1 MPLPNWERRFPGLQ
15 QRELDTLRT
24 RATRVEHSVSLDG
37 YWIVELDWPMDDGS
51 VVHLQATY
59 PDTFPSMRPHVRLVG
74 GKEPRPLR
82 HLNPTEG
89 VICLLGRSSNQWHA
103 GLTLA
108 DVLREQLSN
117 ALNDTGDQDPQGE
130 PADFWWNA
138 MALKD
143 SYCLVDSK
151 WTLGV
156 ASSGSLDLRIAL
168 GPPAP
173 LSPVSPVPPF
183 PTVRAAVMAVQ
194 DAQGQPLAVWE
205 GPLPEVLKDART
217 ITVPWARSS
226 ETLLPQTDPSTQL
239 RALRRAFSLEGRPQS
254 LGGGHAVR
262 PFILVHPIE
271 IGVNSYGLGWI
282 MVLEVGHPK
291 AFRPSD
297 KGRKQR
303 PLHQCLIPVL
313 RAGPD
318 DLMVRVPTASQL
330 RGKHIA
336 VFGLGAIGAPVALE
350 LARNGCGRLHL
361 IEHDSV
367 EPGNTVRWPIGVS
380 AWGRRK
386 ALAIAGFIAGE
397 YPGTKVIPHQ
407 QMIGAIN
414 NPPDSTLLNEV
425 LGEVDLVIDATVA
438 WGVTQ
443 SLEILCRERGIPLLQ
458 LFATPT
464 LQGGA
469 VIRLAGSG
477 GCLVCLE
484 HAWDQGEIIRPP
496 GSLEEDVLTQP
507 VGCSERTFTGAS
519 YDLQEV
525 SLQTVR
531 LAVQT
536 LTATEPISSLVQT
549 LSLVDANGKSA
560 PPQWREDPLPRH
572 PKCTCQPQQLL

>member
-1 MPLPNWERRFPGLQ
+1 ML
-15 QRELDTLRT
+15 QRELDALRE
-24 RATRVEHSVSLDG
+24 RATRIEHSVNPEG
-37 YWIVELDWPMDDGS
+37 YWIVDLDWLMDDGL
-51 VVHLQATY
+51 VVHLEAAY
-59 PDTFPSMRPHVRLVG
+59 PDTFPSTRPHVCLLD
-74 GKEPRPLR
+74 GKEPRPTR

-89 VICLLGRSSNQWHA
+89 TICLLGRSSSQWHP

-108 DVLREQLSN
+108 DVLKEQLAN

-130 PADFWWNA
+130 PADFWWNSI
-138 MALKD
+138 ALKD
-143 SYCLVDSK
+143 SYCLVDSS
-151 WTLGV
+151 WTLGT

-168 GPPAP
+168 RPPT
-173 LSPVSPVPPF
+173 SPSPASSVPPL
-183 PTVRAAVMAVQ
+183 PTVRAAVMAVR
-194 DAQGQPLAVWE
+194 DAEGQPLVMWE
-205 GPLPEVLKDART
+205 GPLPKALKDTRT
-217 ITVPWARSS
+217 ITIPWARSS
-226 ETLLPQTDPSTQL
+226 ETLLPHRDISSQL
-239 RALRRAFSLEGRPQS
+239 RTLRGAFSLEGRPQN
-254 LGGGHAVR
+254 LGSGHAVR
-262 PFILVHPIE
+262 PFVLVHPIE

-303 PLHQCLIPVL
+303 PLHEYLVPVL

-318 DLMVRVPTASQL
+318 DLMVRVPIASQL
-330 RGKHIA
+330 REKHIA

-386 ALAIAGFIAGE
+386 VLAIADLIADQ
-397 YPGTKVIPHQ
+397 YPGTKVIPHP

-414 NPPDSTLLNEV
+414 NPPDSTVLNKV

-443 SLEILCRERGIPLLQ
+443 SLEMLCRERGIPLLQ

-469 VIRLAGSG
+469 VVRLSGSG

-484 HAWDQGEIIRPP
+484 HAWDQGEITRPP

-536 LTATEPISSLVQT
+536 LTATEPTSSLIQT
-549 LSLVDANGKSA
+549 LSLIDANGNPA
-560 PPQWREDPLPRH
+560 PPQWREEPLPPH
-572 PKCTCQPQQLL
+572 PKCTCQSQQTL

>member
-1 MPLPNWERRFPGLQ
+1 MPLPNWERRFPGLL
-15 QRELDTLRT
+15 QRELDALHT
-24 RATRVEHSVSLDG
+24 RATRLEHSVSPEG
-37 YWIVELDWPMDDGS
+37 YWVVDLDWPLDGS
-51 VVHLQATY
+51 IVHLKATY
-59 PDTFPSMRPHVRLVG
+59 PDTFPSMRPHVRLVD
-74 GKEPRPLR
+74 GKEPRPIR
-82 HLNPTEG
+82 HLHPTEG

-108 DVLREQLSN
+108 DVLREQLAN

-130 PADFWWNA
+130 PADFWWNTT
-138 MALKD
+138 ALKD
-143 SYCLVDSK
+143 SYCLVDSG
-151 WTLGV
+151 WTLGE

-173 LSPVSPVPPF
+173 LSPASPVPLP
-183 PTVRAAVMAVQ
+183 PTVRATVMAVR

-205 GPLPEVLKDART
+205 GPLPQVLKDART
-217 ITVPWARSS
+217 ITAPWARSS
-226 ETLLPQTDPSTQL
+226 ETLLPRADIGSQL
-239 RALRRAFSLEGRPQS
+239 HTLRDTFALEGKPQN
-254 LGGGHAVR
+254 LGNGRAVR
-262 PFILVHPIE
+262 PFILAHPIE
-271 IGVNSYGLGWI
+271 IGVNARGLGWI
-282 MVLEVGHPK
+282 MALEVGHPK

-297 KGRKQR
+297 KGRKRR
-303 PLHQCLIPVL
+303 PLYQYLIPVL

-318 DLMVRVPTASQL
+318 DLRVRAPTASRL
-330 RGKHIA
+330 RKKHVAI
-336 VFGLGAIGAPVALE
+336 FGLGAIGAPVALE

-386 ALAIAGFIAGE
+386 VLAIANFIAGE
-397 YPGTKVIPHQ
+397 YPGTEVFPHQ

-414 NPPDSTLLNEV
+414 NPPDSTVLDEV
-425 LGEVDLVIDATVA
+425 LGDVALVIDATVA

-443 SLEILCRERGIPLLQ
+443 WLEILCRERGIPLLQ
-458 LFATPT
+458 PFATPT
-464 LQGGA
+464 LEGGA
-469 VIRLAGSG
+469 VVRLTSSG

-484 HAWDQGEIIRPP
+484 HAWDQGEIVRPP
-496 GSLEEDVLTQP
+496 GSLEEDDVLTQP
-507 VGCSERTFTGAS
+507 IGCSERTFTGAS

-536 LTATEPISSLVQT
+536 LTAAEPAFSLIQT
-549 LSLVDANGKSA
+549 LSLIDANGKTV

-572 PKCTCQPQQLL
+572 PKCTCQPQRIP

>member
-1 MPLPNWERRFPGLQ
+1 LDAL
-15 QRELDTLRT
+15 RE
-24 RATRVEHSVSLDG
+24 RATRIEHSVNPGG
-37 YWIVELDWPMDDGS
+37 YWIVDLDWLMDDGL
-51 VVHLQATY
+51 VVHLEAAY
-59 PDTFPSMRPHVRLVG
+59 PDTFPSTRPHVRLLD
-74 GKEPRPLR
+74 GKEPRPTR

-89 VICLLGRSSNQWHA
+89 TICLLGRSSSQWHA

-108 DVLREQLSN
+108 GVLKEQLAN

-130 PADFWWNA
+130 PADFWWNSI
-138 MALKD
+138 ALKD
-143 SYCLVDSK
+143 SYCLVDSR
-151 WTLGV
+151 WTLGK

-168 GPPAP
+168 GPPVS
-173 LSPVSPVPPF
+173 LSPAPSGPPP
-183 PTVRAAVMAVQ
+183 PTVRAAVTAVR
-194 DAQGQPLAVWE
+194 DAEGRPLVVWK
-205 GPLPEVLKDART
+205 GPLPEALKDART
-217 ITVPWARSS
+217 ITVPWARSP
-226 ETLLPQTDPSTQL
+226 ETLLPQRDIGSQL
-239 RALRRAFSLEGRPQS
+239 RTLRSAFSLRGRPES
-254 LGGGHAVR
+254 LGNGHAVR
-262 PFILVHPIE
+262 PFVLVHPIE

-291 AFRPSD
+291 AFRSSD

-303 PLHQCLIPVL
+303 PLYEYLVPIL

-330 RGKHIA
+330 REKHVA

-386 ALAIAGFIAGE
+386 VLAIADFIAAQ
-397 YPGTKVIPHQ
+397 YPGTKVIPHP

-414 NPPDSTLLNEV
+414 NPPDSIMLSEV
-425 LGEVDLVIDATVA
+425 LGEVDLVIDATIA

-443 SLEILCRERGIPLLQ
+443 SLEVLCRERGIPLLQ

-469 VIRLAGSG
+469 VVRLSGSG

-484 HAWDQGEIIRPP
+484 HAWDQGEITRPP

-536 LTATEPISSLVQT
+536 LTATEPTSSLIQT
-549 LSLVDANGKSA
+549 LSLIDANGNPA
-560 PPQWREDPLPRH
+560 PPQWREEPLPPH
-572 PKCTCQPQQLL
+572 PKCTCQPQQTL